1 VGDDARDLGSV
12 ASKWGL
18 CGSTKL
24 SQDAPPLKIPR
35 SSSLQDGQLTPRLA
49 SACVLQDAPVQHLS
63 WWLIGPVLVLG
74 CLSSRGPLGL
84 ALGFY
89 RARVRRLDVAHF
101 NCKDELRATKHGGSA
116 LRPYSPCF
124 ARVLSNVVG
133 RLQACGTLCDIVS
146 LRLHSFAG
154 LKSRS
159 RMSGRGSTR
168 GKEENEKI
176 FGATACSLSALG
188 KIIFCSPSSRADAS
202 K

>member
-1 VGDDARDLGSV
+1 MGSV
-12 ASKWGL
+12 WVYQTL
-18 CGSTKL
+18 PRCPTP
-24 SQDAPPLKIPR
+24 QDT
-35 SSSLQDGQLTPRLA
+35 QEQ
-49 SACVLQDAPVQHLS
+49 
-63 WWLIGPVLVLG
+63 
-74 CLSSRGPLGL
+74 LSSRWPAHPQACKYLCSSRRTCTAPLVVADRARACARLPVLAGPLGL